1 MKKERP
7 FVRWELRN
15 KPSKR
20 SFNMIVLQ
28 LTQVK
33 RTQIERPKEC
43 PHCEGE
49 TFQRW
54 GKQTRRVKDSQIRT
68 VKVYR
73 YRCTSCSRTFRHY
86 PEGITH
92 AQQSERMKQLA
103 VICWSFGL
111 SYRKV
116 EAILSAFGV
125 SLSRMSSWRDV
136 QAGAEGIRRKK
147 KWKPVRV
154 VGVDG
159 AWLNGEGVMVAVNL
173 GDGEPLAIG
182 AVDEKDMAAVTRWLK
197 RLKQE
202 HNIGAIVTDDLAMYR
217 GITDRLVLGH
227 QVCHFHVRRWVGRAC
242 WDLGQ
247 RLPEEWLWIIE
258 HIKVIMQDLPPD
270 GGKQLLDMY
279 RQLPGHRKHG
289 EDRTAVDELRYLLIR
304 ISENWDRYTT
314 FFHDPGIPWTNNRTE
329 QAIGRMKMR
338 AKTTR
343 GYKTK
348 SGMLNGL
355 LVSSTSLC

>member
-1 MKKERP
+1 MKNERP
-7 FVRWELRN
+7 FVRWELQN

-54 GKQTRRVKDSQIRT
+54 GEQTRRVKDSQIRT

-136 QAGAEGIRRKK
+136 QAGAEGIRSHYASRHVSRSGTNLRG
-147 KWKPVRV
+147 PIAGPSDLLPRIGPRV
-154 VGVDG
+154 D
-159 AWLNGEGVMVAVNL
+159 
-173 GDGEPLAIG
+173 
-182 AVDEKDMAAVTRWLK
+182 
-197 RLKQE
+197 
-202 HNIGAIVTDDLAMYR
+202 
-217 GITDRLVLGH
+217 
-227 QVCHFHVRRWVGRAC
+227 
-242 WDLGQ
+242 
-247 RLPEEWLWIIE
+247 
-258 HIKVIMQDLPPD
+258 
-270 GGKQLLDMY
+270 
-279 RQLPGHRKHG
+279 HRH
-289 EDRTAVDELRYLLIR
+289 
-304 ISENWDRYTT
+304 
-314 FFHDPGIPWTNNRTE
+314 
-329 QAIGRMKMR
+329 
-338 AKTTR
+338 
-343 GYKTK
+343 
-348 SGMLNGL
+348 
-355 LVSSTSLC
+355 